1 MNQINPIIVY
11 SKSINASYNYFI
23 VSIILIIAYTL
34 LLKKLP
40 IYLSNIFKYII
51 ITFLLYIIYLLLLS
65 SYKHVSSLKKNIF
78 RNKYNNLRNSIL
90 YNSIFCFFIII
101 LIYNFIY
108 F

>member
-1 MNQINPIIVY
+1 MNQTNPIIVY

-23 VSIILIIAYTL
+23 VSIILVIAYTL
-34 LLKKLP
+34 LSKKMSP
-40 IYLSNIFKYII
+40 YLSNIFKYVII
-51 ITFLLYIIYLLLLS
+51 SFLLYTVYLLLS
-65 SYKHVSSLKKNIF
+65 SSYKHISSLKKNIF
-78 RNKYNNLRNSIL
+78 QNKYNNLRNSIL